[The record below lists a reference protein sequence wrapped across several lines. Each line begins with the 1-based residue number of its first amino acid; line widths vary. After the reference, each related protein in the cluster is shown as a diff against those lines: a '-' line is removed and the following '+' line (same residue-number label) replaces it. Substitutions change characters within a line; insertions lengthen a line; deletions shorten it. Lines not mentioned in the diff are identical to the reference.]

1 VPLNNRLRGVLDW
14 LLEGYP
20 TGVPPTDY
28 IPLIALLRRRLTED
42 EVRNIADEIALRSPN
57 GSSADIGVS
66 ITRITDA
73 LPSQEDITRVEE
85 GLSRHS
91 WPLLGHDNIDG

>member
-1 VPLNNRLRGVLDW
+1 VPLNTRLRGVLDW

-42 EVRNIADEIALRSPN
+42 EVRDIADEIARRSPN
-57 GSSADIGVS
+57 GISADIGVS

-73 LPSQEDITRVEE
+73 LPSQDDVARVEE
-85 GLSRHS
+85 HLGQRG
-91 WPLLGHDNIDG
+91 WPLGHEGIDG